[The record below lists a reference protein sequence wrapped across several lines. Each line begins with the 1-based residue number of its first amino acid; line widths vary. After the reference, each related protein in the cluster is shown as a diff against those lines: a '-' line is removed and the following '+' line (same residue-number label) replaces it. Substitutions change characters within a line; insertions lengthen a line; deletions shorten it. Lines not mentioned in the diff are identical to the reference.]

1 MVTASEA
8 RLHKKKAEDTPEGC
22 RAMAE
27 GDRER
32 AAATDTE
39 RMRYRLEQS
48 AAAWTKRADLL
59 ARLEASFQ
67 ARSGA
72 AIVAAGQRAQPN

>member
-1 MVTASEA
+1 MASEA

-39 RMRYRLEQS
+39 RMRGRLEQS
-48 AAAWTKRADLL
+48 ADAWTKRADLL
-59 ARLEASFQ
+59 ARLEASFR
-67 ARSGA
+67 ARSAG
-72 AIVAAGQRAQPN
+72 AIVTAAQTEQAS